1 MGAQLDELSPEVFNE
16 NVTDIHLF
24 TNPFMK
30 TALLSFQ
37 LSQHSNMAILIH
49 AENQQEVR
57 RILKPAGMP
66 GGQRGF
72 NKVFW
77 DGSRA
82 DGIKVAA
89 GRYHITLFENNEIKY
104 RSHGFRLGG

>member
-1 MGAQLDELSPEVFNE
+1 MSAQLSELAPEASPE

-37 LSQHSNMAILIH
+37 LVSHSNMAILVH

-77 DGSRA
+77 DGTRA

-89 GRYHITLFENNEIKY
+89 GRYRITLYENNEIKY
-104 RSHGFRLGG
+104 CSHGFRLGG